1 MEFVNALRVFG
12 EVARHESFTAAA
24 KELRFSTASVSRIIG
39 ELENDLGVRLFNRTT
54 RRVQSTDAGLEFLR
68 SSTGVLEEIDLL
80 RSRTRERHNSPRG
93 LLRVSSVTAFGNEC
107 LAPAIPGFLECYPG
121 IKISVDI
128 SNRMVDLIEEH
139 YDVAIRVGPLEDSSL
154 IAKKIFDQQHI
165 IVATPEYC
173 ERFGVPETLRE
184 LTRHRSITQI
194 SGEWGRVHQFKHG
207 KNLVSFKSPEDC
219 VVSSPSAARNAV
231 LTGYGYTLLPDYL
244 AIDDIVNGR
253 LIQLLEDYKP
263 VEQPIYAVM
272 PHRRYVPGKARVFL
286 DYLVEHFSPETKPLM

>member
-24 KELRFSTASVSRIIG
+24 KELRLSTASVSRIIG

-54 RRVQSTDAGLEFLR
+54 RRVQLTDAGLEFLR
-68 SSTGVLEEIDLL
+68 NSTGVLEEIDLL
-80 RSRTRERHNSPRG
+80 RSQTRERHNSPRG

-107 LAPAIPGFLECYPG
+107 LAPAIPGFLERYPG

-173 ERFGVPETLRE
+173 ERFDVPETLRE

-194 SGEWGRVHQFKHG
+194 SGEWGRVHQFKRG

-244 AIDDIVNGR
+244 VIDDIASGR